1 MRPGFGAPPSGGAAG
16 RMDPRFRPPEGGT
29 PNLRSHAV
37 KPIEILTPSATRALL
52 ERLDHRPRK
61 QLGQNFLVDGNI
73 VRKSLELGAVAAGD
87 RVVEIGPGLGTLTAA
102 LLATGAEVFA
112 IERDPALVAHLRET
126 LVPASEGRLHLVEGD
141 AVERPLASLFEGGS
155 APAHRDFKIVANL
168 PYAIS
173 SPWMEAILAGPLPE
187 RMVLM
192 LQLEAAQRYA
202 ARPGTKSFGA
212 ISVFLQAA
220 YRIAGSHRVSRA
232 CFHPVPDVDSSLVH
246 LERLAGPVSF
256 SRETRGRTRGW
267 FQHRR
272 KQLAPQARRAIPI
285 VSETWIQELE
295 RLGVRP
301 DARPEDV
308 PVAGWIALDRL
319 LRSQKAAGE

>member
-1 MRPGFGAPPSGGAAG
+1 LL
-16 RMDPRFRPPEGGT
+16 D
-29 PNLRSHAV
+29 
-37 KPIEILTPSATRALL
+37 ALG
-52 ERLDHRPRK
+52 HRPRK

-87 RVVEIGPGLGTLTAA
+87 RVVEVGPGLGTLTGA

-112 IERDPALVAHLRET
+112 IERDPVLAAHLRDT
-126 LVPASEGRLHLVEGD
+126 LVSASEGRLHLIEGD
-141 AVERPLASLFEGGS
+141 AVQLPLASLPESES
-155 APAHRDFKIVANL
+155 AAAAASARRDFKIVANL

-173 SPWMEAILAGPLPE
+173 TPWMEAVLAGPLPQ

-202 ARPGTKSFGA
+202 AMPGTKSFGA

-220 YRIAGSHRVSRA
+220 YAIAGSHRVSRT
-232 CFHPVPDVDSSLVH
+232 CFHPVPDVDSNLIH
-246 LERLAGPVSF
+246 LERRAEPASF
-256 SRETRGRTRGW
+256 SQETRALVRGW

-272 KQLAPQARRAIPI
+272 KQLAPQVRRSIPD
-285 VSETWIQELE
+285 VSEIWMRELE
-295 RLGVRP
+295 TLGVRA

-308 PVAGWIALDRL
+308 PVAGWIALEREL
-319 LRSQKAAGE
+319 GRESAHT